1 MEGVW
6 FDNGVMQAIADHR
19 TAWATAVADG
29 VMAAGTTPI
38 VLAACAVV
46 ALVVV
51 GVLQSY
57 RAAVAAVAALIVA
70 TVAADGLKVVFGR
83 PRPPAHLALVGVS
96 GDSFPSTHAAA
107 TSAVAV
113 AVLVAFPWGSRR
125 TARAAALAL
134 AALLVLVG
142 VCMVYVGAHWPT
154 DVLAGWL
161 LGGLVGGAFGLL
173 ARSWRRGATSR
184 SSAPGRAE
192 RPVLR
197 GR

>member
-1 MEGVW
+1 MARVW
-6 FDNGVMQAIADHR
+6 FDNGVMQEVADHR

-29 VMAAGTTPI
+29 VMTAGTTPI
-38 VLAACAVV
+38 VLAACGLV

-51 GVLQSY
+51 VVLRSY

-70 TVAADGLKVVFGR
+70 TLAADGLKIVFGR
-83 PRPPAHLALVGVS
+83 PRPPAHLALVWVS

-125 TARAAALAL
+125 TARTAALTL

-161 LGGLVGGAFGLL
+161 LGGTIGLVLGYSF
-173 ARSWRRGATSR
+173 RRMASPT
-184 SSAPGRAE
+184 
-192 RPVLR
+192 
-197 GR
+197 